1 MAGDTPARGGR
12 NALRRESRLPPRHR
26 TPVATMY
33 SRRDYGMHKDH
44 GMHEEDYG
52 MHEEDHG
59 LHEEDHGIHQ
69 GV

>member
-12 NALRRESRLPPRHR
+12 NALRRELRLPPRHH
-26 TPVATMY
+26 TPAATPYPVATMY
-33 SRRDYGMHKDH
+33 SRRDYGMHEEDH

-52 MHEEDHG
+52 MHE
-59 LHEEDHGIHQ
+59 